1 MRFSIKS
8 LLLLLAGVALVI
20 SLFMPKYPSH
30 SWRQRITFAVS
41 TPQGEKV
48 GSAVQAVEWN
58 PNPIFKDG
66 AAFHLTLKGE
76 AVAVEIAPGQVLF
89 ALLDGPAGYQHTGL
103 LALYQFGGGRPDR
116 GHYPWTDSNFAAV
129 RAAHGAAATP
139 LRPDLY
145 PLLVTF
151 RDLNDPKTVEQV
163 DPADLA
169 ASFGAGVKLARAT
182 VELTDAQVTTG
193 IEKRLPWIANGYNES
208 LLDEREVGRPVRE
221 LRPASLLT
229 YGAFK
234 RPIK

>member
-1 MRFSIKS
+1 MRVSVKS
-8 LLLLLAGVALVI
+8 LLVLVAGAVLAIGVFKL
-20 SLFMPKYPSH
+20 KYPSH
-30 SWRQRITFAVS
+30 AWRQRITFVVA
-41 TPQGEKV
+41 TPQGEKT
-48 GSAVQAVEWN
+48 GSAVQAVEWT

-76 AVAVEIAPGQVLF
+76 AVAVEIAPGRVLF
-89 ALLDGPAGYQHTGL
+89 ALLYRQGEYEHSGL

-116 GHYPWTDSNFAAV
+116 GDFPWADSDFAAV

-151 RDLNDPKTVEQV
+151 RDINDPKTVEQV

-182 VELTDAQVTTG
+182 ITITDDPVTND
-193 IEKRLPWIANGYNES
+193 IARSAPSYRDRSDLNAWRQSLPFGDARAIG
-208 LLDEREVGRPVRE
+208 P
-221 LRPASLLT
+221 
-229 YGAFK
+229 GAFQQGF
-234 RPIK
+234 